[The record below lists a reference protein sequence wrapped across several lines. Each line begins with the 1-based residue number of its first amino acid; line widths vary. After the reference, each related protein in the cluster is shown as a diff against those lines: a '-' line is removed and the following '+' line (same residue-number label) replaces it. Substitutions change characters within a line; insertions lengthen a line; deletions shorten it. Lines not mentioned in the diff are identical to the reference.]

1 MCTMS
6 INHEKNGIELLFGE
20 KPAAEIREKM
30 KAAGFRWHSQKKLW
44 YARQT
49 DDRMALARL
58 LSGAQ
63 AAPAIDPAQVAAP
76 DIASEPVSKFG
87 IKVGDILEGSFG
99 YSMTIAEIYKV
110 TKIVSAQFV
119 EIVEIG
125 RTLVDTDCGGSE
137 YYMPDP
143 ENIIGEPIK
152 KKVNA
157 DRYSNDGSWY
167 IKINESCNLRK
178 WDGNRIYQNTWD

>member
-6 INHEKNGIELLFGE
+6 INHELNGIELLFGE
-20 KPAAEIREKM
+20 KPAEEIREKM
-30 KAAGFRWHSQKKLW
+30 KAAGFRWHRQKKLW
-44 YARQT
+44 YAKNT
-49 DDRMALARL
+49 AERMALAEI
-58 LSGAQ
+58 LSGGQ
-63 AAPAIDPAQVAAP
+63 AAADPVPASSGTTSAPA
-76 DIASEPVSKFG
+76 SKFD

-99 YSMTIAEIYKV
+99 YNMTIAEIYKV

-125 RTLVDTDCGGSE
+125 RTLIDTDRGGSE
-137 YYMPDP
+137 YFMPDP
-143 ENIIGEPIK
+143 EKIIGEPIK

-157 DRYSNDGSWY
+157 SRSNDGSWY
-167 IKINESCNLRK
+167 IKLDSCNLYK

>member
-49 DDRMALARL
+49 DDRMALATQL
-58 LSGAQ
+58 AGAQ
-63 AAPAIDPAQVAAP
+63 AAPVSAPAQFTAPAA
-76 DIASEPVSKFG
+76 ASEPVSKYG
-87 IKVGDILEGSFG
+87 VKVGDILEGSFG
-99 YSMTIAEIYKV
+99 YNMTIAEIYKV

-137 YYMPDP
+137 YFMPDP
-143 ENIIGEPIK
+143 EKIIGEPIK

-157 DRYSNDGSWY
+157 CRNSNDGSWY
-167 IKINESCNLRK
+167 IKIDSCNLYK

>member
-6 INHEKNGIELLFGE
+6 INHEFNGIELVFGE
-20 KPAAEIREKM
+20 KPAEEIREKM
-30 KAAGFRWHSQKKLW
+30 KSAGFRWHRQKKLW
-44 YARQT
+44 YAKNT
-49 DDRMALARL
+49 ADRLALAEN

-63 AAPAIDPAQVAAP
+63 AATDPVPAQVA
-76 DIASEPVSKFG
+76 ASEPVSKYG
-87 IKVGDILEGSFG
+87 VKVGDILDGSFG
-99 YSMTIAEIYKV
+99 YNMTIAEIYKV

-137 YYMPDP
+137 YFMPDP
-143 ENIIGEPIK
+143 EKIIGEPIK
-152 KKVNA
+152 KKVNPC
-157 DRYSNDGSWY
+157 RHSNDGSWY
-167 IKINESCNLRK
+167 IKLNESCNLYK